1 MKICLRTGKPR
12 MARETLASLRK
23 KGQLDEALAKL
34 STEEKNYL
42 HGLLVKWNSYGTQCA
57 LAQDALKVLIVDAMV
72 RDQKMSAAQCS
83 GLIAFSEKH
92 YQRLD
97 KLHSKLA
104 VVDLLLDNM

>member
-1 MKICLRTGKPR
+1 
-12 MARETLASLRK
+12 MARETLTGIRK
-23 KGQLDEALAKL
+23 RGQLKEALSKL
-34 STEEKNYL
+34 TRDEKNVL

-72 RDQKMSAAQCS
+72 NDQKLSASACA
-83 GLIAFSEKH
+83 GLIAYSEKH
-92 YQRLD
+92 HQRLD